1 MASGFG
7 CGNGFGG
14 FGGDSAI
21 WLIVLLAL
29 IWGGNGFGG
38 NGGYGVTTASVF
50 SNAIQSGCVAILR
63 LGQRSFRAI
72 ARLLKKDNPVL
83 SKSPNI
89 AIEGM

>member
-1 MASGFG
+1 MYIEEMMPEIPASSLMSDN
-7 CGNGFGG
+7 NG
-14 FGGDSAI
+14 
-21 WLIVLLAL
+21 
-29 IWGGNGFGG
+29 GFGG

-50 SNAIQSGCVAILR
+50 STAIQSGCVAILR